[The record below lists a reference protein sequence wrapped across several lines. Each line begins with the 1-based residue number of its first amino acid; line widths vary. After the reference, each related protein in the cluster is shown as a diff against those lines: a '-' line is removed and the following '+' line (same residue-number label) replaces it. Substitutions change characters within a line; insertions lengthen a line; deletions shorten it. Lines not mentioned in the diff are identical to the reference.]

1 MRTDATAASMIL
13 VAIVVLTLLA
23 AAVVNVF
30 SIALTDYKDVTAI
43 LQGLA
48 AAGAVV
54 LGGLFAWRNSLLF
67 RTFAPHLDISL
78 DVSHRNI
85 SANYLHIAVLASL
98 KNSSKVRVEI
108 HEGSCQLLQVSPVE
122 DEVVPELHAQ
132 RFAGDANGHVFDY
145 KWTPFPAVP
154 CVSDDEVLIIEPGQ
168 THLETVEF
176 VVRRDVASV
185 LVHCRFENPGAER
198 NPDAPSD
205 WSVVVPYDILTTV

>member
-1 MRTDATAASMIL
+1 MRTDATAALMIFVSIL
-13 VAIVVLTLLA
+13 GVTLLA
-23 AAVVNVF
+23 AGAVNLFGVG
-30 SIALTDYKDVTAI
+30 LTSYKDVTSI
-43 LQGLA
+43 LQALA
-48 AAGAVV
+48 GAGAVV

-132 RFAGDANGHVFDY
+132 RFAGDANGDVFDY

-154 CVSDDEVLIIEPGQ
+154 CVSDGEVLIIEPGQ

-185 LVHCRFENPGAER
+185 LVHCRFENPGAGR

-205 WSVVVPYDILTTV
+205 WSVVVPYDILATA